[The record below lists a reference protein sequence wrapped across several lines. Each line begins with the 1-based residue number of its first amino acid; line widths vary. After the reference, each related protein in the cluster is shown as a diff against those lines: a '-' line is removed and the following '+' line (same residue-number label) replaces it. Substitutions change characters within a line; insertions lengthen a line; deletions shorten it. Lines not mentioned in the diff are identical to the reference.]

1 MGGRYR
7 HCKDVHNMKIYLD
20 NCCFNRPFDDQTQ
33 IRIMLE
39 TEAKLSIQEEVRVGR
54 CKLIWSYVLDY
65 ENNKNPYEDRKLQ
78 IKGWRKYTVTDIQEN
93 DDVIEKANSLNLT
106 GFKKLDSL
114 HIACA
119 VISKCD
125 FFITT
130 DDKILSLAKTIEG
143 IKITDPIGFI
153 KEVVS

>member
-1 MGGRYR
+1 
-7 HCKDVHNMKIYLD
+7 MKIYLD
-20 NCCFNRPFDDQTQ
+20 NCCFNRPFDDQSR

-39 TEAKLSIQEEVRVGR
+39 TEAKLRIQEEVRVGR
-54 CKLIWSYVLDY
+54 FKLIWSYILDY
-65 ENNKNPYEDRKLQ
+65 ENSKNPYEERKLR
-78 IKGWRKYTVTDIQEN
+78 IKGWEKYAVTDLQEN
-93 DDVIEKANSLNLT
+93 DEVIERANSLNLT

-119 VISKCD
+119 IISKCD

-130 DDKILSLAKTIEG
+130 DDKILSLAKTVEG

-153 KEVVS
+153 KEVLS